1 MAGEPRPR
9 VGGAVARRAL
19 KELLRAIVFPF
30 QAALWLPTSGSSYR
44 RTDAMLRRAAA
55 LTTADLAART
65 ASARQRFRAR
75 LGATTVRRVFV
86 SCGEHSGEEHAI
98 DLARALRAARP
109 DLELIGFGG
118 HLLAESGVEVAANL
132 VDHAVM
138 GFRAVVGRLPFFAG
152 VLARFLELCET
163 RRPDAVVLLDN
174 PGLHLILASEARRRG
189 IPVLYYI
196 CPQYWAWAP
205 WRIRRF
211 ARAVD
216 GALALLPFE
225 PEVFE
230 AHGVS
235 TGFAGHPMLGRLP
248 PPHPEPRP
256 PLVALLPGSRRK
268 EIAHHVRG
276 MLDVWRR
283 FHQRHPE
290 ARAVLPQPSAA
301 LAERVRAA
309 AGGPWPDDVELRVG
323 DAAPVLAQA
332 RAALVKSG
340 TSSLQAAL
348 CRTPAVVVYR
358 VDSALQVRLGRVF
371 VTTPWFAAPNLVLGR
386 RALPEILF
394 HGFAGW
400 DQALAELSDLFVA
413 GQARQQQLAA
423 LDELRL
429 RLQGPG
435 MAREAALWL
444 LGEPRQ

>member
-1 MAGEPRPR
+1 
-9 VGGAVARRAL
+9 VARRAL
-19 KELLRAIVFPF
+19 QELLRAAAFPF
-30 QAALWLPTSGSSYR
+30 QAALWWPSSRAWHR
-44 RTDAMLRRAAA
+44 RSEEMLRRASA
-55 LTTADLAART
+55 LSAGDLAART
-65 ASARQRFRAR
+65 AAARQRFRAR
-75 LGATTVRRVFV
+75 LGSTTVRRVFV
-86 SCGEHSGEEHAI
+86 SCGEHSGESHAI
-98 DLARALRAARP
+98 DLVRALRQTRP
-109 DLELIGFGG
+109 DLEILGFGG

-132 VDHAVM
+132 VDQAVM

-152 VLARFLELCET
+152 VLGRFLEILET

-174 PGLHLILASEARRRG
+174 PGLHLVLASEAKRRG

-205 WRIRRF
+205 WRVGRF

-230 AHGVS
+230 AHGIA

-248 PPHPEPRP
+248 ALQPEPRP

-283 FHQRHPE
+283 FRERHGE
-290 ARAVLPQPSAA
+290 AYAVLPQPSAA

-309 AGGPWPDDVELRVG
+309 AGGPWPDDVEIRVG
-323 DAAPVLAQA
+323 DAAAVLAQA
-332 RAALVKSG
+332 RVALVKSG

-348 CRTPAVVVYR
+348 CRTPTIVVYR

-371 VTTPWFAAPNLVLGR
+371 VTTPWIAAPNLVLGR
-386 RALPEILF
+386 RALPELLF
-394 HGFAGW
+394 HGDAGW
-400 DQALAELSDLFVA
+400 EQALVELHTLFVA
-413 GQARQQQLAA
+413 GAAREAQLLA
-423 LDELRL
+423 LDELRQ
-429 RLQGPG
+429 RLHGSG
-435 MAREAALWL
+435 MASEAARWL
-444 LGEPRQ
+444 LEPRSD